1 MIATTPTSP
10 AVDEEHDREGEHQHR
25 RAVGGLDQDRPQRPR
40 PSAGSPQDDR
50 ERRGGDVGDDQECQQ
65 DEQPPE
71 HLAKELVEDAP
82 RYPLGRTG
90 RRGTGKT

>member
-71 HLAKELVEDAP
+71 HLAEEL
-82 RYPLGRTG
+82 
-90 RRGTGKT
+90 